1 MEIFRLPFA
10 AMASQCEIVLAA
22 SDLARAQALAAL
34 AIAEVARIEHKY
46 SRYRSDSIVA
56 QINQAAGQS
65 AVVCDEETLALLQ
78 FADDLYQHSDG
89 LFDLTSGVL
98 RQVWDFRQPRLPDP
112 AALAQ
117 TLNLIGWQRVQRS
130 GERIYLPQ
138 AGMQLDF
145 GGFGKEY
152 AADRAADV
160 LRQQGVQHGYVNLA
174 GDFRIL
180 GPRPNGTPWQIGI
193 QDPRQRERIIASIPV
208 LQGALTTSGDY
219 ERYFELDG
227 QRYCHILDPRD
238 GQPVQHWRCVTV
250 LAPLAIVAGGV
261 CTITMLKQQQGID
274 FLDASGYSYL
284 AIDQQGRAHQAI
296 RHQPA

>member
-22 SDLARAQALAAL
+22 PDLAQAQALAGS

-46 SRYRSDSIVA
+46 SRYRTDSIVG
-56 QINQAAGQS
+56 QINQSAGIAA
-65 AVVCDEETLALLQ
+65 VTCDDETLALLQ
-78 FADDLYQHSDG
+78 FADELHQTSDG

-98 RQVWDFRQPRLPDP
+98 RQAWDFRQPRLPDP
-112 AALAQ
+112 EQLATCLQ
-117 TLNLIGWQRVQRS
+117 LIGWHRVQRN
-130 GERIYLPQ
+130 GTQVYLPQ

-160 LRQQGVQHGYVNLA
+160 LRQHGVAHGYVNLA

-180 GPRPNGTPWQIGI
+180 GPRPSGAPWQIGI
-193 QDPRQRERIIASIPV
+193 QEPRQRDRLVASIPV
-208 LQGALTTSGDY
+208 TQGALTTSGDY

-238 GQPVQHWRCVTV
+238 GQPVRHWRSVTV

-261 CTITMLKQQQGID
+261 STIAMLKQQEA
-274 FLDASGYSYL
+274 LAYLAHAGYSFL
-284 AIDQQGRAHQAI
+284 AIDQHGQPHQAV
-296 RHQPA
+296 RHQTA